1 MIKTIIVDDEIT
13 SRETIKYLIAEYF
26 SHIEISAEAAYRD
39 WEIGR
44 AHV

>member
-26 SHIEISAEAAYRD
+26 SHIEI
-39 WEIGR
+39 
-44 AHV
+44 